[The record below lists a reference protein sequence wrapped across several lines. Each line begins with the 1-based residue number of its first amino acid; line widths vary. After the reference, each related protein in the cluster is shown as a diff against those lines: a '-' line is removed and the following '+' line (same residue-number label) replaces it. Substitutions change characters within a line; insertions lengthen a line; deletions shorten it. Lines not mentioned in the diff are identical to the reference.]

1 MVKNLLYLTKCLM
14 NTAEP
19 TTNTCL
25 LANLQNAISNC
36 LVSYAQYVHLLH
48 QNQLHKEYGW
58 HNRIWTIHDVEA
70 PASITNL
77 IIHLELERK
86 LFFAALENGIIRLTD
101 ALYSIDLHEK
111 IWQRAL
117 DKNETNANTYVYI
130 YKMISAGDELN
141 YALGRLTKSSLT
153 A

>member
-1 MVKNLLYLTKCLM
+1 M
-14 NTAEP
+14 NTAQP
-19 TTNTCL
+19 ADTCL
-25 LANLQNAISNC
+25 LANLQTSISNC
-36 LVSYAQYVHLLH
+36 LTSYAQYVQMLH

-77 IIHLELERK
+77 VLHLELERK

-101 ALYSIDLHEK
+101 ALYSINLYEK
-111 IWQRAL
+111 IWRNAL
-117 DKNETNANTYVYI
+117 DKNETNATTHVYI

-141 YALGRLTKSSLT
+141 HALARLTK